1 MALGFHYYRRRL
13 ARLRLGRLAA
23 LTAVAAALTALALA
37 AAQMK
42 PLLTSLATTRVSN
55 AVTQIVTQSVDEAIA
70 SGELDYENLVN
81 FEKDNDGK
89 ITADQVTSAMLSLTV
104 YGEVP
109 GTEESFPRILGEIL
123 PGCPIQIA
131 NDSVAGWGGSLAGRP
146 GINIVA
152 GTGSVAYG
160 EDQAGNAC
168 RVGGWSLF
176 FADEGSCSWVARQLI
191 TEFVKQADGR
201 HPRSAVYEEL
211 RREMGLTHDLY
222 FSGYLQTEIRQ
233 NSALLAKLQ
242 LVALR
247 AAQQG
252 DPAAQ
257 DIYRRAA
264 EELTETAD
272 AIRRQLDFPAGEPVP
287 VSYSGGLFRAGETIM
302 VPFRACMERAG
313 YTLVQP
319 KYSPVL
325 GALILAARGH
335 LSLAESDAMADRA
348 AAQL

>member
-1 MALGFHYYRRRL
+1 M
-13 ARLRLGRLAA
+13 
-23 LTAVAAALTALALA
+23 
-37 AAQMK
+37 
-42 PLLTSLATTRVSN
+42 
-55 AVTQIVTQSVDEAIA
+55 
-70 SGELDYENLVN
+70 
-81 FEKDNDGK
+81 
-89 ITADQVTSAMLSLTV
+89 
-104 YGEVP
+104 
-109 GTEESFPRILGEIL
+109 
-123 PGCPIQIA
+123 
-131 NDSVAGWGGSLAGRP
+131 AGWGGSLAGRP

-168 RVGGWSLF
+168 RVGGWSLL

-302 VPFRACMERAG
+302 APFRACMERAG

>member
-1 MALGFHYYRRRL
+1 MIFLGCDGGSTKTEWLLADETGRVLSHRTFAGCNYAFLGEEGFRDLMASSVQ
-13 ARLRLGRLAA
+13 A
-23 LTAVAAALTALALA
+23 L
-37 AAQMK
+37 
-42 PLLTSLATTRVSN
+42 
-55 AVTQIVTQSVDEAIA
+55 
-70 SGELDYENLVN
+70 LD
-81 FEKDNDGK
+81 DGK

-252 DPAAQ
+252 GSGGAGHLPPGGGGADGDGRRHPPAAGLPRRGAGAGLLLRRPVPGGGDHHGSLPRLHGAGGLHPGAAQ
-257 DIYRRAA
+257 VQPGAGRADPGGPGPSLPGGERRHGRPGGRAA
-264 EELTETAD
+264 LSPPGTFQRD
-272 AIRRQLDFPAGEPVP
+272 MRR
-287 VSYSGGLFRAGETIM
+287 SSG
-302 VPFRACMERAG
+302 
-313 YTLVQP
+313 
-319 KYSPVL
+319 
-325 GALILAARGH
+325 
-335 LSLAESDAMADRA
+335 
-348 AAQL
+348 

>member
-1 MALGFHYYRRRL
+1 MIFLGCDGGSTKTEWLLADETGRVLSHRTFAGCNYAFLGEEGFRDLMASSVQ
-13 ARLRLGRLAA
+13 A
-23 LTAVAAALTALALA
+23 L
-37 AAQMK
+37 
-42 PLLTSLATTRVSN
+42 
-55 AVTQIVTQSVDEAIA
+55 
-70 SGELDYENLVN
+70 LD
-81 FEKDNDGK
+81 DGK

-247 AAQQG
+247 AARQG

-348 AAQL
+348 ATQL